1 VPYVPNLKA
10 NVDQL
15 IRQYGPERITEALR
29 PFLTEERIQRVEEVL
44 ASRLSGL
51 TVAIENLH
59 DPHNGAAV
67 VRSIEAVGLTSLHVA
82 EPVEQFQFSPAVTI
96 GAEKWIR
103 VLRHQGF
110 SACAE
115 LLRGAGFRM
124 YAACPGASMDI
135 DAVDVSK
142 PAVMVFGNEHE
153 GLSQRAIDACDA
165 QVGIPMYGFTQS
177 LNLSVSV
184 ALSVFHLAGRRRAL
198 LGRPGDLDE
207 QERAV
212 LRARWYALSVRGA
225 SNILERVVS

>member
-1 VPYVPNLKA
+1 VKVNI
-10 NVDQL
+10 DQL
-15 IRQYGPERITEALR
+15 IRQYGPDRIIEVLR
-29 PFLTEERIQRVEEVL
+29 PYLTEERVQRIEEVL

-67 VRSIEAVGLTSLHVA
+67 VRSLEAVGLTTLHVA

-96 GAEKWIR
+96 GAEKWMRI
-103 VLRHQGF
+103 LRHQGF
-110 SACAE
+110 GACAS

-124 YAACPGASMDI
+124 YAAVPGATTDL
-135 DAVDVSK
+135 DTVDVSK

-153 GLSQRAIDACDA
+153 GLSQRAMDACDG
-165 QVGIPMYGFTQS
+165 QVGIPMFGFTQS

-184 ALSVFHLAGRRRAL
+184 AVAMFRLAERRRTL

-207 QERAV
+207 QERAI
-212 LRARWYALSVRGA
+212 LRARWYALSVRGVNA
-225 SNILERVVS
+225 ILERAVS